1 MCGRLNVTDDPAVR
15 ALCDVLDINLW
26 SEPQIFNRYIGAAH
40 KVSFV
45 RQTDQGRSLNN
56 AIWWLLLEP
65 TETGFKPSKY
75 TSFNTR
81 YDKLNVPRSAGYI
94 PFRQSRCIIPAKG
107 FGESEFRNKKR
118 IHCHD
123 IEAADGAIAF
133 GGLYKEWINRNTG
146 ETTFSCSVI
155 TLPPNPK
162 MADIHSKSIPLI
174 LPQDTET
181 INAWL
186 DPHNTNTEQ
195 FADLLQPVLRQDLKV
210 QQIEKPTAY
219 ENTIGEPF
227 IIEKDK

>member
-45 RQTDQGRSLNN
+45 RQTDRGRSLNN

-94 PFRQSRCIIPAKG
+94 PFKQSRCIIPAKG
-107 FGESEFRNKKR
+107 FGESEFKNKKR

-162 MADIHSKSIPLI
+162 MADIHSKSIPLM
-174 LPQDTET
+174 LPQDPDT

-186 DPHNTNTEQ
+186 DPVSYTH
-195 FADLLQPVLRQDLKV
+195 LRAHETV
-210 QQIEKPTAY
+210 
-219 ENTIGEPF
+219 
-227 IIEKDK
+227 